1 VGNAVVVEKEK
12 RENYGIAEDRF
23 VILLVGNRLE
33 QEVTEDFL
41 KKIYVMLEENPKAV
55 IAVIGNCGAL
65 EKRIAEAY
73 RRRVYFLGYTE
84 ELQKTMTIGDL
95 FLNPPRQGGG
105 TGAMYAIL
113 QEIPVVTLDNCDVQ
127 VNVGET
133 FACDSTDSMISL
145 VHQYCEDEAFM
156 EKRKE
161 ACHQKAEEIF
171 AVDEK
176 ENYRKLCEFVEAYTL
191 EQEKQAD
198 SR

>member
-1 VGNAVVVEKEK
+1 MASYWRKQMK
-12 RENYGIAEDRF
+12 QLKI
-23 VILLVGNRLE
+23 ILCR
-33 QEVTEDFL
+33 
-41 KKIYVMLEENPKAV
+41 
-55 IAVIGNCGAL
+55 
-65 EKRIAEAY
+65 
-73 RRRVYFLGYTE
+73 
-84 ELQKTMTIGDL
+84 
-95 FLNPPRQGGG
+95 
-105 TGAMYAIL
+105 
-113 QEIPVVTLDNCDVQ
+113 

-133 FACDSTDSMISL
+133 FACDSTDSMINL

-161 ACHQKAEEIF
+161 ACHQKADEIF

>member
-1 VGNAVVVEKEK
+1 
-12 RENYGIAEDRF
+12 
-23 VILLVGNRLE
+23 
-33 QEVTEDFL
+33 
-41 KKIYVMLEENPKAV
+41 M
-55 IAVIGNCGAL
+55 
-65 EKRIAEAY
+65 
-73 RRRVYFLGYTE
+73 
-84 ELQKTMTIGDL
+84 QKTMTIGDL

-133 FACDSTDSMISL
+133 FACDSTDSMINL